1 MVEKYFYRL
10 DKYILLVFYSCKIV
24 SKFSLP
30 VWLMLDSSIAT
41 LDIGGTKITSGR
53 YRFSCLKDGSME
65 AIETRPF
72 CAQASAAEILAFI
85 IKCIENIQLDNMV
98 AIAIGV
104 PSIVDVEQGIVYETV
119 NIESWQQV
127 SLKKDLEA
135 HFNLPVYIN
144 NDVNCFAVGEHLS
157 GAGKGYKDIVGLC
170 LGTGFGAGIISNNL
184 LYTGHNCGAGEV
196 GCISYLDATIDDYCS
211 GQFFIEHY
219 QECGSDL
226 AVKARDGDKRA
237 LKAFEEFGEHLANGI
252 TPILFIL
259 DPQMIIIGGSVAH
272 SFDLFID
279 ALWNKLSSFPYKRVI
294 NNLKIEQSKQAH
306 SALLG
311 AAHLYLTSAN

>member
-1 MVEKYFYRL
+1 
-10 DKYILLVFYSCKIV
+10 
-24 SKFSLP
+24 
-30 VWLMLDSSIAT
+30 MLDSSIAT
-41 LDIGGTKITSGR
+41 LDIGGTKISSGR

-65 AIETRPF
+65 VIETRPF

-85 IKCIENIQLDNMV
+85 ITCIENVQLDNMV

-104 PSIVDVEQGIVYETV
+104 PSIVDVEKGIIYEAV

-127 SLKKDLEA
+127 SLKEDLEA

-144 NDVNCFAVGEHLS
+144 NDVNCFAVGEHLT
-157 GAGKGYKDIVGLC
+157 GAGQGYKDLVGIC
-170 LGTGFGAGIISNNL
+170 LGTGFGAGIVSNNQ
-184 LYTGHNCGAGEV
+184 LYAGHNCGAGEV
-196 GCISYLDATIDDYCS
+196 GSINYLDATIDDYCS
-211 GQFFIEHY
+211 GQFFIKNY

-226 AVKARDGDKRA
+226 ATKARNGEVRA
-237 LKAFEEFGEHLANGI
+237 INAFQEFGKHLANGI
-252 TPILFIL
+252 TPILLIL
-259 DPQMIIIGGSVAH
+259 DPQIIIVGGSVAQ

-279 ALWNKLSSFPYKRVI
+279 ALWQELSVFPLQRVVT
-294 NNLKIEQSKQAH
+294 NLKIEKSKQAH